1 MASNSDKSD
10 LEDGEI
16 EDGEILESES
26 EGEVEDKDTSE
37 SPSPQQ
43 TLKRSRSSGEEDT
56 DTSIP
61 IPPAKREKHDRVN
74 HDREAAF
81 PRRTY
86 GEDSASDYDSE
97 DDEYEMK
104 NRHSTS
110 DNSPHKNNGYSCSD
124 ASDED
129 PSQKRRRQPRS
140 SLEAIQNM
148 SSAFGI
154 KPRPAAP
161 KARKTLL
168 PAPPKDGVEE
178 DNFDLE
184 LSRAK
189 LRHLTRKQQQQ
200 QPHRGSSH
208 GAFYNSDDRSVSSP
222 PSSRSGP
229 YRRDSVDYRHG
240 HTDSSPVRRETY
252 DHGHGSS
259 KRNSSSHSTYDYGH
273 GSRDR
278 DLSSRS
284 DARASRRSP
293 ARDDKNASP
302 AKSSSLSSLTTGH
315 HFDVTVAAAEGDS
328 HLLVDKGRDRG
339 GSRLSA
345 RREEKNREWRDR
357 RKREEDEASERAAQ
371 RPLVPCRYYMEG
383 RCHKGADCTFSHNVK
398 REKKPELCKFY
409 SQDCCSRGESCL
421 YMHEDFP
428 CKYFHS
434 GTYCFSGPA
443 CRFSHDPLT
452 DERRAMLDRYN
463 NLPKNTPDYSD
474 DNVAVSPPPSTTEV
488 ADSTVAC
495 VSQFKLAASRTMP
508 QRSALLPVTPSLYS
522 STTTDYD
529 DIAARGLY
537 SEDSNN
543 PSQSQLD
550 SQTEAAADVS
560 QAANASSIGKPPATA
575 APAANSEA
583 AVEEEEEEEEEPPK
597 ARTGLADRLKNAL
610 LAKPDKKPAKEPTP
624 PPTPPPEPVKEKKI
638 VPKKPIVKLVAPKAK
653 PKTPPRTPTP
663 PREPTPPPPPEKIP
677 EFIRRHLSKPFMK
690 KSFPDCNDYTFP
702 AHLLKVDPFIQ
713 QLLKELANAPS
724 VLIKMDILEVLVD
737 LAGIQWQ
744 DEQTKPMLIDALMS
758 QVLAIPKPGDSPADF
773 NKYQSK
779 LIELMIKLGVPPD
792 NIVAQLSLRYIT
804 AGDKKNVSPALHQL
818 VLLGLTDERGY
829 YARELDSW
837 TVDGKS
843 VEGLVKASQD
853 LKIWLTD
860 WSSKLAME
868 QQKKGKSPFSPPA
881 PAKASQQQSSSAA
894 INAINYFVRYTI
906 RQEELERMRALK
918 PPSPRPPP
926 PKPPTPEPQT
936 MSRAVVPLPDIGM

>member
-583 AVEEEEEEEEEPPK
+583 AVEEEEEEEEEEVFIYRPYATAADTSSSIANADSGGKYSSMAGNDDDDSDVDTAPLMIDMEDGEDGEPMVILDMDDDSYESSVGCRAPYDMPLPRSSLRRPKLPTLPPMQRDPVPEVMPQVK
-597 ARTGLADRLKNAL
+597 SE
-610 LAKPDKKPAKEPTP
+610 PA
-624 PPTPPPEPVKEKKI
+624 PVKQEPN
-638 VPKKPIVKLVAPKAK
+638 VIVKMDREVRTTPATAI
-653 PKTPPRTPTP
+653 KT
-663 PREPTPPPPPEKIP
+663 EV
-677 EFIRRHLSKPFMK
+677 
-690 KSFPDCNDYTFP
+690 P
-702 AHLLKVDPFIQ
+702 AAAAARQPIIST
-713 QLLKELANAPS
+713 ATAPS
-724 VLIKMDILEVLVD
+724 VPHNGDVTLLAESLASGSDIDRQQIDILKKLVEVMEKKVNEKQQQHTPGAQGGNSGGLLEEAAETLRAQSTD
-737 LAGIQWQ
+737 PHLQSMAGGMVMQS
-744 DEQTKPMLIDALMS
+744 TAMS
-758 QVLAIPKPGDSPADF
+758 STMPQPSSVAAAMVLPLSVSDPRTARQRHVSAAAAAAGSQSPSH
-773 NKYQSK
+773 YS
-779 LIELMIKLGVPPD
+779 
-792 NIVAQLSLRYIT
+792 
-804 AGDKKNVSPALHQL
+804 
-818 VLLGLTDERGY
+818 
-829 YARELDSW
+829 
-837 TVDGKS
+837 
-843 VEGLVKASQD
+843 ASQYHH
-853 LKIWLTD
+853 
-860 WSSKLAME
+860 
-868 QQKKGKSPFSPPA
+868 
-881 PAKASQQQSSSAA
+881 QQQ
-894 INAINYFVRYTI
+894 
-906 RQEELERMRALK
+906 Q
-918 PPSPRPPP
+918 
-926 PKPPTPEPQT
+926 
-936 MSRAVVPLPDIGM
+936 